1 MCTSSPVKS
10 QVIFGGNSVMKHRV
24 SPFVV
29 IQLTRMLLNGLCGND
44 SDALQLFSF
53 FPVLLLTK
61 FTKKNY
67 RAMKI
72 FAVAS
77 SFSDE
82 IFSER
87 QRETGD
93 PV

>member
-1 MCTSSPVKS
+1 MCPSSPVKS

-61 FTKKNY
+61 FT
-67 RAMKI
+67 
-72 FAVAS
+72 
-77 SFSDE
+77 
-82 IFSER
+82 
-87 QRETGD
+87 
-93 PV
+93 

>member
-1 MCTSSPVKS
+1 
-10 QVIFGGNSVMKHRV
+10 MKHRV

-61 FTKKNY
+61 FT
-67 RAMKI
+67 
-72 FAVAS
+72 
-77 SFSDE
+77 
-82 IFSER
+82 
-87 QRETGD
+87 
-93 PV
+93 

>member
-1 MCTSSPVKS
+1 
-10 QVIFGGNSVMKHRV
+10 
-24 SPFVV
+24 
-29 IQLTRMLLNGLCGND
+29 MLLNGLWGND

-77 SFSDE
+77 SFSE
-82 IFSER
+82 GIFRER
-87 QRETGD
+87 LGTQFSLARETKLFY
-93 PV
+93 VNFFFL

>member
-1 MCTSSPVKS
+1 
-10 QVIFGGNSVMKHRV
+10 MKHRV

-67 RAMKI
+67 CAMKI

-77 SFSDE
+77 SFSEE